1 MRSIGFEE
9 NLQSLE
15 TAEDIFRILAWKDQ
29 RNLPASKYKRAT
41 GVSLRDGFVDAGEE
55 TGEVAYDLPIVR
67 SGDYNVRLR
76 VRGAPDRP
84 FQVEIRKDGQVDA
97 VATHQPT
104 GSGPDYVSVDLGWIR
119 MDPGNHT
126 ISVVLP
132 PGASLESVQI
142 SPPCVNLIEPENGW
156 RAPALTTDED
166 LSRTLLQALEMESE
180 LPPADEPIEF
190 RAGEFETLA
199 PNPAMSLGSA
209 AGDSELRATPEGLH
223 AILYAEIAEAG
234 LYAVSVWTA
243 EGDGQA
249 WLVDSCRRSD
259 ICPSGDVT
267 PKWRT
272 ILTAH
277 FNAGRHS
284 FAVLLAS
291 NAMVG
296 KLRLQ
301 RLKNTPE
308 DYLATLTRVGFDAG
322 PKGPITREKAR
333 EAMEWLTDRWNKKR
347 AGERSCVIQ
356 TLLGAPVGTAI
367 AVGGQGAGGLV
378 LGTVNPVG
386 PGGGGPP
393 GGPGGPGGP
402 PVQPPLPPGSQ
413 LPASPVLPVR

>member
-15 TAEDIFRILAWKDQ
+15 SAEDIFRILAWKDQ

-41 GVSLRDGFVDAGEE
+41 GVSLRDGFVDAGDE

-84 FQVEIRKDGQVDA
+84 FQVEIRKDGQIDA

-104 GSGPDYVSVDLGWIR
+104 GSGGPDYASVDLGWIR
-119 MDPGNHT
+119 MEPGNHT

-156 RAPALTTDED
+156 RAPALTTNED

-180 LPPADEPIEF
+180 LPPADEPIEI
-190 RAGEFETLA
+190 RAGKFERLA
-199 PNPAMSLGSA
+199 PESA
-209 AGDSELRATPEGLH
+209 VNTGQEESAEFELRATPEGLH
-223 AILYAEIAEAG
+223 AIVYADLTTAG

-249 WLVDSCRRSD
+249 WLVDSCRRVD
-259 ICPSGDVT
+259 ICPTGDLVT
-267 PKWRT
+267 KWRT
-272 ILTAH
+272 ILTAQ
-277 FNAGRHS
+277 FNVGRHS
-284 FAVLLAS
+284 FAVLLAN
-291 NAMVG
+291 NAVVG
-296 KLRLQ
+296 RLRLQ
-301 RLKNTPE
+301 RLKNSPE

-322 PKGPITREKAR
+322 GKGPITRAKAR
-333 EAMEWLTDRWNKKR
+333 EAMEWLIDRWNKKR
-347 AGERSCVIQ
+347 AEERSCVIQ
-356 TLLGAPVGTAI
+356 TPLGTRAA
-367 AVGGQGAGGLV
+367 AAGQGAGGLV
-378 LGTVNPVG
+378 LGSVNPVG
-386 PGGGGPP
+386 PGGAGGPP
-393 GGPGGPGGP
+393 GGPPA
-402 PVQPPLPPGSQ
+402 QPPLPPSGQ
-413 LPASPVLPVR
+413 LPATPVLPVR